1 MRILKFFALFI
12 FLTAVVWFFI
22 GPKKTYHIVTGKI
35 FGTYYTVKIRNSDEN
50 KLLQKSIN
58 DELSKINARMS
69 VFDLTSEIS
78 EINKAEANQ
87 WIELSEDM
95 QFLLKNSYKIY
106 QMSNGAFD
114 PTTGKLIDLWGFG
127 TTGKI
132 KKIPNEEDIANML
145 KTTGFD
151 KIQFNKD
158 YSQLKKQDKDI
169 MINLSAIAKGYGV
182 DRLAKLLK
190 SLGYTDFIIEVGGEV
205 VASGNK
211 SKEIKGWNVG
221 VVKPSETTN
230 ENAFI
235 VTLKDYAV
243 ATSGDYRNFFYI
255 GEEKYSHT
263 IDPKTG
269 YPAKNNLLSVTVFH
283 ESCMIADGLATAIMS
298 MGEEKGLNFANNN
311 KLAVIMFVKTED
323 NQIKNIVSQ
332 KAQKLIGQ

>member
-12 FLTAVVWFFI
+12 FLTAIVCFFI
-22 GPKKTYHIVTGKI
+22 GPKKTYQVVTGKI

-78 EINKAEANQ
+78 EINKTDANQ
-87 WIELSEDM
+87 WIDLSEDM
-95 QFLLKNSYKIY
+95 QYLLKNSYKIY
-106 QMSNGAFD
+106 KMSNGAFD

-132 KKIPNEEDIANML
+132 KKIPSEEDIANML

-158 YSQLKKQDKDI
+158 YTQLKKQDKDV

-182 DRLAKLLK
+182 DRVAQLLK
-190 SLGYTDFIIEVGGEV
+190 SQGYNDFIIEVGGEV

-221 VVKPSETTN
+221 VVKPSETAT
-230 ENAFI
+230 ENAFV
-235 VTLKDYAV
+235 VTLKDFAV
-243 ATSGDYRNFFYI
+243 ATSGDYRNFFYV

-283 ESCMIADGLATAIMS
+283 ESCMTADGLATAIMS
-298 MGEEKGLNFANNN
+298 MGEEKGLKFANNN
-311 KLAVIMFVKTED
+311 NLAVIMFVKTED
-323 NQIKNIVSQ
+323 DKIKNIVSQ
-332 KAQKLIGQ
+332 KAKKLIEQ

>member
-1 MRILKFFALFI
+1 
-12 FLTAVVWFFI
+12 
-22 GPKKTYHIVTGKI
+22 
-35 FGTYYTVKIRNSDEN
+35 
-50 KLLQKSIN
+50 
-58 DELSKINARMS
+58 MS

-95 QFLLKNSYKIY
+95 QFLLKNSHKIY

-190 SLGYTDFIIEVGGEV
+190 SLEYTDFIIEVGGEV

>member
-22 GPKKTYHIVTGKI
+22 GPKKNYHVTTGKI
-35 FGTYYTVKIRNSDEN
+35 FGTYYTIKIRNSHEN

-58 DELSKINARMS
+58 DELSKINAQMS

-78 EINKAEANQ
+78 EINRSESNQ
-87 WIELSEDM
+87 WIDLSEDM
-95 QFLLKNSYKIY
+95 QYLLKNSYKIY

-132 KKIPNEEDIANML
+132 KKIPSEEDIANML
-145 KTTGFD
+145 KTAGFD
-151 KIQFNKD
+151 KIKFNKD

-169 MINLSAIAKGYGV
+169 TINLSAIAKGYGV
-182 DRLAKLLK
+182 DRLSNLLK
-190 SLGYTDFIIEVGGEV
+190 SQGYTDFIIEVGGEV
-205 VASGNK
+205 VAAGNK
-211 SKEIKGWNVG
+211 SKGIKGWNVG

-230 ENAFI
+230 ENAFV
-235 VTLKDYAV
+235 VTLKDFAV

-255 GEEKYSHT
+255 GNEKYSHT

-269 YPAKNNLLSVTVFH
+269 YPAKNNLLSATVFH

-298 MGEEKGLNFANNN
+298 MGEEKGLKFANNN
-311 KLAVIMFVKTED
+311 NLAVIMFVKTED
-323 NQIKNIVSQ
+323 DKIKNIVSQ
-332 KAQKLIGQ
+332 KAKKLIEQ

>member
-1 MRILKFFALFI
+1 MRILKFFELFI

-22 GPKKTYHIVTGKI
+22 GPKKTYQVVTGKI
-35 FGTYYTVKIRNSDEN
+35 FGTYYTIKIRNSHEN

-78 EINKAEANQ
+78 GINKTEANQ
-87 WIELSEDM
+87 WIDLSEDM
-95 QFLLKNSYKIY
+95 QYLLKNSYEIY
-106 QMSNGAFD
+106 KMSNGAFD

-132 KKIPNEEDIANML
+132 KKIPSEEDISDML

-151 KIQFNKD
+151 KSQFNKN
-158 YSQLKKQDKDI
+158 YSRLKKQDKDVT
-169 MINLSAIAKGYGV
+169 INLSAIAKGYGV
-182 DRLAKLLK
+182 DRLAQLLK
-190 SLGYTDFIIEVGGEV
+190 SQGYNDFIIEVCGEV

-221 VVKPSETTN
+221 VVKPSETDN
-230 ENAFI
+230 ENAFV
-235 VTLKDYAV
+235 VTLKDFAV
-243 ATSGDYRNFFYI
+243 ATSGDYRNFFYV

-283 ESCMIADGLATAIMS
+283 ESCMTADGLATAIMS
-298 MGEEKGLNFANNN
+298 MGEEKGLKFANNN
-311 KLAVIMFVKTED
+311 NLAVIMFVKTED
-323 NQIKNIVSQ
+323 NKIKNIVSQ
-332 KAQKLIGQ
+332 KAEKLIEQ